1 MNQSVASTNMS
12 TQQDE
17 SSLMMNTSGLGIS
30 TPKQASIKQ
39 PDYESPKNAAIYNM
53 QRQYY
58 FGGADQDTQ
67 PATTVAKTSKHF
79 QEMPEGQTTIQQDG
93 VKTIEKSQTEMPA
106 DSETS
111 NSVASKTSG
120 ALNTTDFSVA
130 KPLDS
135 IIELNY
141 EASSDEELLE
151 GRDV

>member
-1 MNQSVASTNMS
+1 
-12 TQQDE
+12 
-17 SSLMMNTSGLGIS
+17 
-30 TPKQASIKQ
+30 
-39 PDYESPKNAAIYNM
+39 
-53 QRQYY
+53 
-58 FGGADQDTQ
+58 
-67 PATTVAKTSKHF
+67 
-79 QEMPEGQTTIQQDG
+79 MPEGQTTIQQDG
-93 VKTIEKSQTEMPA
+93 VKTIEKSQTEMPT